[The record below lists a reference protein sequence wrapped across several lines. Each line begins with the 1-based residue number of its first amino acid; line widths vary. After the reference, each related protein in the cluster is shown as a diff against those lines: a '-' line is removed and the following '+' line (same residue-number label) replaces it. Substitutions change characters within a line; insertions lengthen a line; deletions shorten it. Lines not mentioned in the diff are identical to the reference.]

1 MPIYQHKQAG
11 TLIQWS
17 LAAVTALVALL
28 ALCVPA
34 PLGAGGTVVAILMIC
49 LVLFHSLTVTVTT
62 DTIVAAFGPGLIRK
76 TFRVE
81 NIRAAR
87 VVRNPWYY
95 GWGIHLTPHGW
106 LFNVSGFDAIEI
118 EQKNKRNFCIGTDE
132 PARLLAA
139 ICKVTKCES
148 GKV

>member
-1 MPIYQHKQAG
+1 MPIYHHTQAG

-17 LAAVTALVALL
+17 LIAVAVFVTVL

-34 PLGAGGTVVAILMIC
+34 PLGAGGAVAAVLVLC

-62 DTIVAAFGPGLIRK
+62 ATIVAAFGPGIIRK

-87 VVRNPWYY
+87 IVRNPWYY
-95 GWGIHLTPHGW
+95 GWGIRLTPHGW
-106 LFNVSGFDAIEI
+106 LFNVSGFDAIEL
-118 EQKNKRNFCIGTDE
+118 EQNNKRKFRIGTDE
-132 PARLLAA
+132 PAQLLAA
-139 ICKVTKCES
+139 ICKATKCES